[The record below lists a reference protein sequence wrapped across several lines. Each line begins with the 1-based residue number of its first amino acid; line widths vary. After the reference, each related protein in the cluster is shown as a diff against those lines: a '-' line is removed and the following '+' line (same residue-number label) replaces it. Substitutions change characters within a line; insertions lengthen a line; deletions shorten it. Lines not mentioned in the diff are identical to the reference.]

1 MLNPFVGTLASVLA
15 GLCTSLGALGVFLV
29 RELPAS
35 IEDALLSSAAGIM
48 LAASFF
54 SLILPGIE
62 FAEGLGYHRVLAVSY
77 VIVGIVVGA
86 ILIWVIHR
94 YAPHEHFIQGR
105 QGPKTRRLAQIWL
118 FVITITIHN
127 LPEGMAVGV
136 GFAGDELENGITLAA
151 GIGIQNIPE
160 GLAVA
165 TALVVAGYGR
175 GFAFF
180 VATLTG
186 LVEGVGGL
194 LGSLATWLAAPLM
207 PGTLG
212 FAAGA
217 MLYIISDE
225 IIPETHRRGYQTLA
239 TFSLL
244 GGFVVMMF
252 LDATLG

>member
-1 MLNPFVGTLASVLA
+1 MHPATGTLAATLA
-15 GLCTSLGALGVFLV
+15 GLCTCVGALGVFLV
-29 RELPAS
+29 KRMS
-35 IEDALLSSAAGIM
+35 TSVEDALLSCAAGIM

-54 SLILPGIE
+54 SLILPGIAY
-62 FAEGLGYHRVLAVSY
+62 AEALGYSRVPAVST
-77 VIVGIVVGA
+77 VIAGILAGA
-86 ILIWVIHR
+86 ALIWLIHR
-94 YAPHEHFIQGR
+94 YTPHEHFVQGR
-105 QGPKTRRLAQIWL
+105 EGPSTERLKQIWL
-118 FVITITIHN
+118 FVITITLHN

-136 GFAGDELENGITLAA
+136 GFAGGQVDNGVTLAT
-151 GIGIQNIPE
+151 GIGLQNIPE

-165 TALVVAGYGR
+165 TALVAAGYSR
-175 GFAFF
+175 LYSFV

-186 LVEGVGGL
+186 LVEGLGGL

-225 IIPETHRRGYQTLA
+225 IIPETHRRGYQTVA